1 MKSRLKITSVILL
14 FAMLSSV
21 VPALALP
28 LQASAATCYQAQFVA
43 DVTVPDGTQYASNT
57 TFTKT
62 WRLRNIGTCAWSTSD
77 VSMVFDSGAQ
87 LGAPNSVPLP
97 SAVAVGSTVDISVN
111 MTAPNAAGHY
121 IGYWK
126 FKTSQGTIFGIGI
139 NANKAWWVEINV
151 PGNTTGSVVVDFT
164 ATADKATWTS
174 GAGGLTFPGTEGDAK
189 GFALKKDKPKFESGV
204 EATQP
209 GLLFVPQNITNGF
222 IQAEYPVYKVDPGDK
237 FQTTVGCEAGA
248 TTCYVAY
255 RLDYKTGG
263 VVKTF
268 WTFRERFEGLTYTAN
283 LNLAPLAGKDVSF
296 ILYISAYGSPTGDR
310 ALWGNPV
317 ILRSG
322 IVPPPPTVTGTPPTP
337 TATKT
342 PGPITP
348 TVPPSACD
356 KAQFLADVN
365 IPDGTVLQPGAQ
377 FTKTWRL
384 KNVGTCAWAKDTY
397 QLVFFSGEKMNG
409 PASAPFP
416 KNVAVGE
423 TVDISVNLTAP
434 SAAGSYRGY
443 WMFKNASGA
452 LFGIGTQA
460 NKPWWVDIKVTGPT
474 VTPGGPTATP
484 SPTATPGGPTA
495 TPVAGKAYDFA
506 AKACTDGKWF
516 SGAGALPCPGTNG
529 DAKGFVMTVSNPK
542 LETGAT
548 DTRPGI
554 LTVPQNTQNG
564 YIQGFFPAFKVQSGD
579 RFRATINC
587 ESGATNCY
595 VAFRLDYE
603 LGGAIKTI
611 WGPFLE
617 RYEGQFYNVDAD
629 LSALAGQEVKFIL
642 TVLASGTAAG
652 DRALWV
658 GPYIYRAGVTQATP
672 TSTTVAASPTV
683 VATISATAAPTT
695 YQNAKYNFKFAL
707 PTGATI
713 QSQTDTLGRVN
724 LPFASGTN
732 LQEKYIDVNVREN
745 VTPCG
750 STLVGGSAVT
760 SENVTINNIQFNK
773 QTSTEGAAGSVY
785 DTVAYS
791 TVRNNACISLSF
803 VLHSANPG
811 NFPTPPPLF
820 DKNAESAVFTTIMNT
835 FNWTNLGSG
844 GNILLSDDFSSDKWS
859 TGTDS
864 DSSVEY
870 VDNALKFVVF
880 NPNFFASSGP
890 NAIDYKNVHLEVT
903 AKNNSLDPTTAFG
916 IICNLQAV
924 GGSGSFYF
932 FAMTPGGDY
941 VIVKTVTG
949 QTDVVL
955 TNNGQ
960 WASSNLIPK
969 YASSYRV
976 GADCSSSTLTL
987 YVNGQQVASVSDS
1000 AYISGEV
1007 GLFTWSGEEAASG
1020 SANISFDDFVMTQ
1033 L

>member
-151 PGNTTGSVVVDFT
+151 PGNTTGSVVLDFT

-174 GAGGLTFPGTEGDAK
+174 GAGGLTFPGTDGDAK

-365 IPDGTVLQPGAQ
+365 IPDGTILQPGAQ

-474 VTPGGPTATP
+474 VTPGGPSATP

-495 TPVAGKAYDFA
+495 TPVAGTAYDFA

-529 DAKGFVMTVSNPK
+529 DAKGFVLTVSNPK

-548 DTRPGI
+548 DPRPGI

-658 GPYIYRAGVTQATP
+658 GPYIYRAGGTSSVPTP
-672 TSTTVAASPTV
+672 VPSNTPVPGNTLAPTVSPTVAAS
-683 VATISATAAPTT
+683 S
-695 YQNAKYNFKFAL
+695 YQNAKYHFSVML

-713 QSQTDTLGRVN
+713 VSQSDNDGRVN

-732 LQEKYIDVNVREN
+732 LSEKYLGVTVREN
-745 VTPCG
+745 MNPCA
-750 STLVGGSAVT
+750 SPLVGGT
-760 SENVTINNIQFNK
+760 ITTTEDVTINNILFTK
-773 QTSTEGAAGSVY
+773 RTGTEGAAGSIY
-785 DTVAYS
+785 DWVAYS
-791 TVRNNACISLSF
+791 TVSNNACISLAF
-803 VLHSANPG
+803 ILHSTNPG
-811 NFPTPPPLF
+811 NYSTPPPLF
-820 DKNAESAVFTTIMNT
+820 DKNAESAVFTTIIST
-835 FNWTNLGSG
+835 FSS
-844 GNILLSDDFSSDKWS
+844 NILLQDDFSTSRIWGTGADSDSVIEYKNNALHMLILTKNFFVWS
-859 TGTDS
+859 IPTNDKDYQNVHIEVTMINNGTDS
-864 DSSVEY
+864 
-870 VDNALKFVVF
+870 
-880 NPNFFASSGP
+880 
-890 NAIDYKNVHLEVT
+890 
-903 AKNNSLDPTTAFG
+903 TTAFG
-916 IICNLQAV
+916 IMCNKQVADTAYYYFAV
-924 GGSGSFYF
+924 TPAGE
-932 FAMTPGGDY
+932 FA
-941 VIVKTVTG
+941 IAKAVTG
-949 QTDVVL
+949 QDDLFL

-960 WASSNLIPK
+960 WAFSDLIPQD
-969 YASSYRV
+969 ASSYRV
-976 GADCSSSTLTL
+976 GADCNNSTLTL
-987 YVNGQQVASVSDS
+987 YVNQMRIASVSDS
-1000 AYISGEV
+1000 SYTTGRV
-1007 GLFTWSGEEAASG
+1007 GLFTWSGEEVAS
-1020 SANISFDDFVMTQ
+1020 ADVSFDDFVMTK